1 MIRDGFLMMEV
12 KPLADHRQTEL
23 CSLNGTSVLRQLQ
36 EVTCPVLRPSGSN
49 RIHKQKPTFPV
60 LISPGGMSQIRVLK
74 QLLTSGL
81 PVIRPERESRAPVGR

>member
-1 MIRDGFLMMEV
+1 MIRDGFLMMDV

-23 CSLNGTSVLRQLQ
+23 CSPLNGTIVLRQLQ

-49 RIHKQKPTFPV
+49 RIHKQKPT
-60 LISPGGMSQIRVLK
+60 L
-74 QLLTSGL
+74 L